1 MAAARPLYVR
11 LPAPSRKSLFERI
24 IARCE
29 RGAPLGATGLGG
41 VHAASGA
48 APVVVFDLDG
58 TLLDNRPRTLAI
70 FRELAD
76 EWARSEPDIAVRLKE
91 ANPSDLAY
99 HVSDS
104 LALLGITRED
114 LVTSAFEFWRARFF
128 ADPHL
133 RYDVEVPGS
142 SAFAR
147 ACYDRGATLVY
158 LTGRDLPLMGV
169 GTFTSLRDLGF
180 PIGVAGTELVLK
192 PRASMPDAEFKAF
205 EAPKLARVGRV
216 VAAFDNEP
224 ENCNVFAATYPEA
237 DSVFVDTQHLDGAP
251 ALSPT
256 VSVIGDFT
264 EG

>member
-11 LPAPSRKSLFERI
+11 LPPPRRRTLFERI
-24 IARCE
+24 IVRCE
-29 RGAPLGATGLGG
+29 RATGS
-41 VHAASGA
+41 AT
-48 APVVVFDLDG
+48 PVVVLDLDG

-70 FRELAD
+70 FQELAD
-76 EWARSEPDIAVRLKE
+76 AWGGTEPQIAARLRAASASE
-91 ANPSDLAY
+91 LAY

-104 LALLGITRED
+104 LGRLGITRED
-114 LVTSAFEFWRARFF
+114 LVKRAFEFWRERFF
-128 ADPHL
+128 ADAHL
-133 RYDVEVPGS
+133 RHDVEVPGA

-169 GTFTSLRDLGF
+169 GTFKSLRDRGF

-192 PRASMPDAEFKAF
+192 PRADMPDAEFKAY
-205 EAPKLARVGRV
+205 EAPKLARVGGV

-224 ENCNVFAATYPEA
+224 ENCNVFARHYPEA

-251 ALSPT
+251 ALDPT

-264 EG
+264 EA

>member
-1 MAAARPLYVR
+1 MAAVRPVYVR
-11 LPAPSRKSLFERI
+11 LPEPRRRSLFDRVLL
-24 IARCE
+24 RCE
-29 RGAPLGATGLGG
+29 RQGSAC
-41 VHAASGA
+41 V
-48 APVVVFDLDG
+48 PVVVLDLDG
-58 TLLDNRPRTLAI
+58 TLIDNRPRTLAI

-76 EWARSEPDIAVRLKE
+76 EWARSEPELAARLRAARAPE
-91 ANPSDLAY
+91 LAY
-99 HVSDS
+99 HMKDS
-104 LALLGITRED
+104 LALLGITRDD
-114 LVTSAFEFWRARFF
+114 LVRQAVDFWRERFF

-133 RYDVEVPGS
+133 RHDVEVPGA

-147 ACYDRGATLVY
+147 SCYDRGATLVY

-169 GTFTSLRDLGF
+169 GTFSSLRDLGF

-192 PRASMPDAEFKAF
+192 PRADMLDAEFKRY
-205 EAPKLARVGRV
+205 EAPRLSRVGTV

>member
-11 LPAPSRKSLFERI
+11 LQAPRRRTLFERI
-24 IARCE
+24 VLRSE
-29 RGAPLGATGLGG
+29 RTPGAGT
-41 VHAASGA
+41 
-48 APVVVFDLDG
+48 PVVVFDLDG

-70 FRELAD
+70 FRELSDSWVGA
-76 EWARSEPDIAVRLKE
+76 EPDIASRLRG
-91 ANPSDLAY
+91 AQASQLAY

-104 LALLGITRED
+104 LGMLGITRED
-114 LVTSAFEFWRARFF
+114 LVKQAFEFWRDRFF
-128 ADPHL
+128 RDAYL
-133 RYDVEVPGS
+133 RHDVEVPGA

-169 GTFTSLRDLGF
+169 GTFMSLRDLGF

-192 PRASMPDAEFKAF
+192 PRADMPDAEFKCY
-205 EAPKLARVGRV
+205 EAPRLARVGTV

-224 ENCNVFAATYPEA
+224 ENCNVFAAHYPQA

-251 ALSPT
+251 ALDPV

-264 EG
+264 EA